1 MARRAA
7 PKRPKA
13 AAKRSAR
20 AKTPVAKGR
29 ARTARASRKGAKTP
43 AAADRRR
50 PSNTA
55 AMLELA
61 TGYWLS
67 QLVYVAAKLGIADAL
82 AKGPL
87 QVDELARRVGAQA
100 PHLRRVLRALAS
112 RGVFA
117 ESGDGKFR
125 LTPLG
130 ATLRSDQPGSLHAFT
145 LMIVE
150 AYNWNAWRDL
160 LHGVRTGERAF
171 DHVHG
176 KPLFDWLRDHP
187 DDDRIFS
194 ASMASISGVENAA
207 IARAYDYGKLGTL
220 VDVGGAHGHLLAAIL
235 KKHRGL
241 RGILFDQP
249 QVVAAAATDG
259 AFLGA
264 SDVAARCEFRGGS
277 FFDGVPE
284 GADAYLMKYIIHDWD
299 DELCTRIL
307 RHCREAMAPGGR
319 VLVVDH
325 VVKPGNG
332 QDWAKLLDIN
342 MMVLPGGKERSK
354 PEFEKLLAGAG
365 LRLRRVIPTDCPL
378 SIMEA
383 TAD

>member
-1 MARRAA
+1 
-7 PKRPKA
+7 
-13 AAKRSAR
+13 
-20 AKTPVAKGR
+20 
-29 ARTARASRKGAKTP
+29 
-43 AAADRRR
+43 
-50 PSNTA
+50 
-55 AMLELA
+55 
-61 TGYWLS
+61 
-67 QLVYVAAKLGIADAL
+67 
-82 AKGPL
+82 
-87 QVDELARRVGAQA
+87 
-100 PHLRRVLRALAS
+100 
-112 RGVFA
+112 
-117 ESGDGKFR
+117 
-125 LTPLG
+125 
-130 ATLRSDQPGSLHAFT
+130 
-145 LMIVE
+145 
-150 AYNWNAWRDL
+150 
-160 LHGVRTGERAF
+160 VRTGERAF

-187 DDDRIFS
+187 EDDRIFS

-264 SDVAARCEFRGGS
+264 ADVAARCDFRGGS

-299 DELCTRIL
+299 DELSTRIL

-383 TAD
+383 TAA